1 MSTEIQAAHQH
12 QADPK
17 IKYTRRAPESRR
29 EKIEL
34 MNIERPTASRA
45 RTAGLHSE
53 NKLPAVRRRAF
64 RVVTVS
70 LVLLYLL
77 ILVAIVV
84 RYVLVTLQ
92 NDQLSVM
99 NNELQSRYNKLRNMY
114 NQSKLHMKQL
124 EEKITDMSV
133 NYSHVQDEVK
143 QLKGSIEGKFCPEGW
158 TRFGCSCYFKSTEKK
173 TWSESRTDCENRGS
187 DLVTIN
193 SKEEQNFIT
202 ELKVNG
208 ESWIGLRT
216 RRTERG
222 WKWEWVDGSPL
233 SKQ

>member
-45 RTAGLHSE
+45 RTAD
-53 NKLPAVRRRAF
+53 
-64 RVVTVS
+64 
-70 LVLLYLL
+70 
-77 ILVAIVV
+77 
-84 RYVLVTLQ
+84 VLVTLQ

-114 NQSKLHMKQL
+114 NQSKLHM
-124 EEKITDMSV
+124 
-133 NYSHVQDEVK
+133 NHVQDEVK

-233 SKQ
+233 SKQFWAAGQGHPTDWFYASCCSQQGKWTQIKHYYNHHASWICEK